1 MLLDRRG
8 EQHLRVAVYVR
19 LLALMSFV
27 LGLGLYRPSTL
38 QAEEETSSE
47 IFNRICSNCH
57 NNNPPPRAMRDE
69 QLRALPPEKIFFA
82 LDKGLMAMYVLSFSQ
97 ERKKALAEFITGKTL
112 GSTSE
117 VPEEL
122 QRCAKS
128 DPLPA
133 DALSKPHWSGWGI
146 DLANTRFQPGSQ
158 AKLDRAAL
166 SKLELR
172 WAFGFHNAA
181 TVGTQPA
188 VVGGRLFIGS
198 VSNTI
203 YSLDAQTGCAHWKF
217 DTHGA
222 VRATMSVVPAPGS
235 NPPRYLVYA
244 ADRKG
249 WAYALD
255 ANTGEKVWEYRAD
268 EHRDTAISAAP
279 VVYKDRVYIAAASY
293 EEVSGSFPE
302 YECCTFRGS
311 VAALDA
317 LTGKPFWK
325 TYTIPDPAQPT
336 KKNSKG
342 VQLYGPAGAGVWSA
356 PTIDE
361 KRGLI
366 YVTTGDGYSPPAAV
380 TSDSVMALDLE
391 TGAIRWAK
399 QTTPGD
405 AFTLACM
412 TPSADPVSREKCGPD
427 IDYGSSAI
435 LRQGKDGR
443 SLVLAGQKSGVMYA
457 LDPDKNGELVWEKRL
472 SPGGLLGGIEWGF
485 AADDQ
490 IAYVPIS
497 DVFENSGAPQKAG
510 GVRAVKITSGEILW
524 KAMSPALDC
533 LDKVGCSAGQ
543 PQAATLIPGILFSG
557 SMDGYLRAYDPKTG
571 KIIWKYDTKRK
582 YDTVNKVPGNGGS
595 LNGAGVTVVD
605 GWLYFTSGYGFN
617 GMPGNVL
624 LAFGP
629 PQGKK

>member
-1 MLLDRRG
+1 MRG
-8 EQHLRVAVYVR
+8 
-19 LLALMSFV
+19 
-27 LGLGLYRPSTL
+27 
-38 QAEEETSSE
+38 
-47 IFNRICSNCH
+47 
-57 NNNPPPRAMRDE
+57 E

-82 LDKGLMAMYVLSFSQ
+82 LDKGMMSMYVLSMNE

-112 GSTSE
+112 SSTAE
-117 VPEEL
+117 KPEEL
-122 QRCAKS
+122 QRCATS
-128 DPLPA
+128 EPLAP
-133 DALSKPHWSGWGI
+133 DAINTPHWSGWGI
-146 DLANTRFQPGSQ
+146 TLDNARFQPGEQ
-158 AKLDRAAL
+158 AKLDQAAVK
-166 SKLELR
+166 KLQLR

-188 VVGGRLFIGS
+188 VMGGRLFIGS
-198 VSNTI
+198 ASNAI
-203 YSLDAQTGCAHWKF
+203 YALDAQTGCAHWKF
-217 DTHGA
+217 DTRGG

-235 NPPRYLVYA
+235 NPPRYVVYA

-255 ANTGEKVWEYRAD
+255 ANTGEKMWEYHAD
-268 EHRDTAISAAP
+268 DHRDTAITAAP
-279 VVYKDRVYIAAASY
+279 VVYKDRVYIAAAST

-317 LTGKPFWK
+317 LTGKPLWK

-336 KKNSKG
+336 KKNTKG
-342 VQLYGPAGAGVWSA
+342 TQLYGPAGAGVWSA

-361 KRGLI
+361 QRGLI
-366 YVTTGDGYSPPAAV
+366 YITTGDGYSPPAAV
-380 TSDSVMALDLE
+380 TSDAVMALDLA

-405 AFTLACM
+405 AFTLACV

-435 LRQGKDGR
+435 LRKGKDGR
-443 SLVLAGQKSGVMYA
+443 ALVLAGQKSGVLYA

-485 AADDQ
+485 AADEQ

-497 DVFENSGAPQKAG
+497 DVWENTATPGKAG
-510 GVRAVKITSGEILW
+510 GIRAVKIATGNILW
-524 KAMSPALDC
+524 TAAPPAPDC
-533 LDKVGCSAGQ
+533 LDKAGCSAGQ
-543 PQAATLIPGILFSG
+543 PQAATLIPGLLLVG
-557 SMDGYLRAYDPKTG
+557 SMDGYMRAYDPKNG
-571 KIIWKYDTKRK
+571 KVLWKYDTKRT
-582 YDTVNKVPGNGGS
+582 YDTVNKVPANGGS
-595 LNGAGVTVVD
+595 INGAGVTVVN
-605 GWLYFTSGYGFN
+605 GWLYFTSGYSFN

-629 PQGKK
+629 PPEK